1 MKSVSIRVTGRV
13 QGVFYRASAREMAV
27 QHGLKGLVRNEPD
40 GSVYIEAEGDPE
52 AVNRFVAWCRKG
64 PPWAVVQDVLVQEQ
78 PLRNFNTFQI
88 DR

>member
-64 PPWAVVQDVLVQEQ
+64 PPRAVVQDVLVQEQ